1 MNPGTTSSGTT
12 SPGTTSQALLT
23 APGSDTAAGL
33 LTAATLIATA
43 ALVAATAADVSVT
56 VDAATISVQVSQFAG
71 DEPARAAIVAV
82 YAHVLR
88 AAVTRR
94 TSRNHTD
101 AWVETRGSAAGH
113 PVHVWTIADPRQVP

>member
-1 MNPGTTSSGTT
+1 MNPGTTNQDT
-12 SPGTTSQALLT
+12 LT

-33 LTAATLIATA
+33 LTAAALIATA
-43 ALVAATAADVSVT
+43 ALAADSAADVSVT

-71 DEPARAAIVAV
+71 DEPARAATVAA

-94 TSRNHTD
+94 TSRNHT
-101 AWVETRGSAAGH
+101 WVETRGSAAGH
-113 PVHVWTIADPRQVP
+113 PVHVWTIADPRQVR

>member
-12 SPGTTSQALLT
+12 SSGTTSSGTTSSGTTSQALLT
-23 APGSDTAAGL
+23 AAA
-33 LTAATLIATA
+33 LIATA
-43 ALVAATAADVSVT
+43 ALVAASAADVSVT

-71 DEPARAAIVAV
+71 DEPARAATVAV

-94 TSRNHTD
+94 TSRDHTD

-113 PVHVWTIADPRQVP
+113 PVHVWTIADPRKVP